1 MEAIIK
7 ISWTLT
13 SAKEKLE
20 RRNFYHVDLGVV
32 DASSSDVLLGI
43 CNSC

>member
-1 MEAIIK
+1 METVIK

-13 SAKEKLE
+13 SAKSLE

-32 DASSSDVLLGI
+32 NASSSDVLLGI